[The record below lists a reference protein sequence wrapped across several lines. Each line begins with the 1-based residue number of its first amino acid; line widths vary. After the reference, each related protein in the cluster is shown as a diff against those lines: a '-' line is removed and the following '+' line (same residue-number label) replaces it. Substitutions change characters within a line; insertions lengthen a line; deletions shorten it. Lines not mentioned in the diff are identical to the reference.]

1 MNNAQGISTTEI
13 ENGNEKLKYEN
24 VTLLPERIFT
34 AGEIADIA
42 LAGGFSECI
51 VCDFEVKRGD
61 GESVKPIFDQMVLAG
76 FEITSNDGRVRIV
89 NIDHHFENPDLYAQI
104 SSAHLAKRFIQ
115 LYGIQNEKP
124 IFINHTDTDGL
135 ITTAILL
142 GKIPPNEIFLNAV
155 LAADHTG
162 EENFIADTLQS
173 LETTGDLLSLEE
185 KMELLFKLGSG
196 ELHDIFSLFTILPE
210 QYAQAIFDEYAAR
223 HYSRSRVEKLVPKFR
238 QTKNGVFFA
247 EVASSDAPDTT
258 FLVSAQGME
267 EANIIC
273 VSRLDKK
280 SGNQIIRVRMGKR
293 GIERRLNL
301 FETAYKTSD
310 ITHLEGRWN
319 AGGNKRTG
327 GFKGSLEEVAN
338 LIDKTLI

>member
-13 ENGNEKLKYEN
+13 ENG
-24 VTLLPERIFT
+24 
-34 AGEIADIA
+34 
-42 LAGGFSECI
+42 
-51 VCDFEVKRGD
+51 
-61 GESVKPIFDQMVLAG
+61 
-76 FEITSNDGRVRIV
+76 
-89 NIDHHFENPDLYAQI
+89 
-104 SSAHLAKRFIQ
+104 
-115 LYGIQNEKP
+115 NEKP

-223 HYSRSRVEKLVPKFR
+223 HYSRSQVEKLVPKFR

-247 EVASSDAPDTT
+247 EVGHFDVPDTT
-258 FLVSAQGME
+258 FLVSAPGME

-273 VSRLDKK
+273 VSRIDEHT
-280 SGNQIIRVRMGKR
+280 GNQIVRVRIGKK
-293 GIERRLNL
+293 GIERRLN
-301 FETAYKTSD
+301 
-310 ITHLEGRWN
+310 
-319 AGGNKRTG
+319 
-327 GFKGSLEEVAN
+327 
-338 LIDKTLI
+338 